1 MFSFFER
8 DQGFECIPAWATFL
22 MQVGYYWP
30 KANPGKRRIA
40 LISMPCD
47 SAGAGLIALGAMI
60 CDLADPQANDVDSHY
75 DKLLRYAFQYL
86 KSCKQCDM
94 ACNPIAKNCGYIK
107 QSTGKLRSKDLRG
120 TVEISDQTDFTTR
133 EIRWIV
139 PDGRSNH
146 CIVTPTRNYAN
157 NYYLENDVPLVL
169 NKSDQELSLN
179 LYKSFFPGSEIL
191 TKNLSQSFSG
201 LCLAG
206 RAEGAS
212 TTREIYSNIKFILQ
226 KELEVKLDQ
235 ILAVHGWSEGGVS
248 RMAFYNPRSDSF
260 DRHATYPRLVVADG
274 YSSFLKVIHKDIF
287 QNSDIIGVFDR
298 CLAREDLEVL
308 RELISPN
315 QWYEDDE
322 ELLLNLPTNT
332 LGISVKIIKRRG

>member
-1 MFSFFER
+1 MPE
-8 DQGFECIPAWATFL
+8 WATFL

-30 KANPGKRRIA
+30 KTTLGKRRIA

-60 CDLADPQANDVDSHY
+60 SDLADPQANDVDGHY

-94 ACNPIAKNCGYIK
+94 VCNPASKNCGYIK
-107 QSTGKLRSKDLRG
+107 QSTGKLRSQDLRG
-120 TVEISDQTDFTTR
+120 TVEISNQTDFTTR

-157 NYYLENDVPLVL
+157 YYYLEEDVPVVL
-169 NKSDQELSLN
+169 NKYDQELPLN
-179 LYKSFFPGSEIL
+179 LYKSFFSGSEIF

-206 RAEGAS
+206 RAEGELS
-212 TTREIYSNIKFILQ
+212 TREVYSNIKFILQ
-226 KELEVKLDQ
+226 KDLEVKLDQ
-235 ILAVHGWSEGGVS
+235 ILSVYGWSNYGVS
-248 RMAFYNPRSDSF
+248 RMAFYNPRSDTF
-260 DRHATYPRLVVADG
+260 DRHASHPRLVIADG
-274 YSSFLKVIHKDIF
+274 HSSFLKVIHKDIF
-287 QNSDIIGVFDR
+287 QNSDIIGIFDR

-308 RELISPN
+308 RGLISPN

-322 ELLLNLPTNT
+322 ELLLKLPTNT
-332 LGISVKIIKRRG
+332 LGISVRIIKRRS